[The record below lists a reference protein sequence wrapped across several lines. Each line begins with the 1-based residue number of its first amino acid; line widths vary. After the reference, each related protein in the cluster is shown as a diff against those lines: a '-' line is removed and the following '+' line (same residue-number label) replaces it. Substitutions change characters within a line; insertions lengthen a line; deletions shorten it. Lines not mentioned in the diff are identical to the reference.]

1 MFGTYHYAFVPVKG
15 LTRFPT
21 TQPLHLRTCP
31 PLIMVGVAR
40 LRPLVL
46 LAVTTTWLTANFAA
60 GEYAGFPTRAFSVQV
75 VAKTGT
81 GATVEK
87 QQPQTVF
94 VNADGTKL
102 AAKSANLR
110 TVVHYEDDDND
121 YTNTFYTDAN
131 EKGDTCKT
139 GHAPGSLGQLVV
151 APDAAAKAT
160 FDGIVPCGDDADAE
174 AVKAAG
180 SMCTSYVGFG
190 SIRLSVLGRLARN
203 IPFRVI
209 SAAAIPVKLELPTLN
224 VTVLYKKWVRQDP
237 PSSDFDHP
245 SADSCKV
252 EDVCLPCSTLP
263 TLYCFVPKFLAR
275 IVGHGCLCNPLVAF
289 AALASVGVGFAAAI
303 RSVQAE
309 RHALAIAFV
318 LYACMM
324 LLGGVTHS
332 AFKVECGL
340 QPATQLYQVA
350 LKLVMGMTSAV
361 AVSLAYAG
369 LVDAGLL
376 PDAGP
381 SGKNF
386 LCIIVLSVMAS
397 ISAAMTAS
405 NPVNYFNFVVGGC
418 GTYIIAQIVRWAR
431 ARRMR
436 GFTWLFIAGAFGFVG
451 FSAMILPPISCFAC
465 FATKSLGGVQATW
478 YWFSTFSMASLAMY
492 EEAARREDHTS
503 AFFTQIMRDFDD
515 LLLPLLT

>member
-1 MFGTYHYAFVPVKG
+1 M
-15 LTRFPT
+15 
-21 TQPLHLRTCP
+21 
-31 PLIMVGVAR
+31 
-40 LRPLVL
+40 
-46 LAVTTTWLTANFAA
+46 
-60 GEYAGFPTRAFSVQV
+60 
-75 VAKTGT
+75 
-81 GATVEK
+81 
-87 QQPQTVF
+87 
-94 VNADGTKL
+94 
-102 AAKSANLR
+102 
-110 TVVHYEDDDND
+110 
-121 YTNTFYTDAN
+121 
-131 EKGDTCKT
+131 
-139 GHAPGSLGQLVV
+139 
-151 APDAAAKAT
+151 
-160 FDGIVPCGDDADAE
+160 
-174 AVKAAG
+174 
-180 SMCTSYVGFG
+180 
-190 SIRLSVLGRLARN
+190 
-203 IPFRVI
+203 
-209 SAAAIPVKLELPTLN
+209 
-224 VTVLYKKWVRQDP
+224 
-237 PSSDFDHP
+237 
-245 SADSCKV
+245 
-252 EDVCLPCSTLP
+252 
-263 TLYCFVPKFLAR
+263 
-275 IVGHGCLCNPLVAF
+275 
-289 AALASVGVGFAAAI
+289 
-303 RSVQAE
+303 QAE

-376 PDAGP
+376 LDAGP

-465 FATKSLGGVQATW
+465 SATKSLGGVRATW